1 MTTWFRVYGSVVD
14 DPKVQRL
21 PCDLFKALVNL
32 WCLASQN
39 GGVLPSI
46 DDIAFKLRM
55 DSEEAADI
63 ITRLAKAGLLDRE
76 DEEIRPHNWDKR
88 QFKSDGSTERVK
100 RFRERERN
108 VSVTGGR
115 NVSPAVSETGPEQ
128 NRADTEQSRA
138 DAPPASNDFGRLR
151 VVVPAKNPVYEDLRT
166 ILGPSRCTDLSRV
179 ESWLSKGYT
188 PATIIEVVKALVAR
202 KTDISSLNYFDAA
215 IAERHARRS
224 ETPSER
230 AAARAAIDMDSVVS
244 MWARTGVWSKYAGPE
259 PGLSGCRASAEVLAR
274 HGFDARGAKIRK
286 VG

>member
-1 MTTWFRVYGSVVD
+1 MTTWFRVYGSLVD

-46 DDIAFKLRM
+46 EDIAFKLRV
-55 DSEEAADI
+55 DPEEAADI
-63 ITRLAKAGLLDRE
+63 VVRLSKAGLIDHE
-76 DEEIRPHNWDKR
+76 DAEIRPHNWDKR

-151 VVVPAKNPVYEDLRT
+151 VVVPAKNPVYEDLRN

-179 ESWLSKGYT
+179 ESWLSKGYA
-188 PATIIEVVKALVAR
+188 PATIVEVVKALVAR

-274 HGFDARGAKIRK
+274 HGFDERGAKIRK

>member
-1 MTTWFRVYGSVVD
+1 MTTWFRVYGSLVD

-46 DDIAFKLRM
+46 EDIAFKLRV
-55 DSEEAADI
+55 DPEEAADI
-63 ITRLAKAGLLDRE
+63 VVRLSKAGLIDHE
-76 DEEIRPHNWDKR
+76 DAEIRPHNWDKR

-151 VVVPAKNPVYEDLRT
+151 VVVPAKNPVYEDLRN

-179 ESWLSKGYT
+179 ESWLSKGYA
-188 PATIIEVVKALVAR
+188 PATIVEVVKALVAR